1 MSVTH
6 PCRKRKLAIVA
17 FAVAGLA
24 LAMTAALAASTPV
37 PVKTGP
43 RNELAPAAGDDWF
56 AWSRS
61 RRQHPR
67 QFDVFAQQTGEAPFK
82 VNRKGTLAY
91 TGGIDRTTLVY
102 QLIRG
107 GLGGRSDLRL
117 YDLATRRQQ
126 AIPAGIN
133 TASWECCGTL
143 AGGWILFN
151 RGAAYTR
158 DTQMVLLVN
167 LATGEQRVLDVL
179 RNRKGLVV
187 AGQVNGNFAVWLR
200 CNPHPH
206 CQIFRYDL
214 STASATALPVSAG
227 RTVSD
232 PSVND
237 YGTVFYGQSRTGCG
251 RSAQLM
257 KQPVEGPAETV
268 TSLPEGRDVSVTYAH
283 RIPTKP
289 PGELVTTRI
298 YFDVVRCKGR
308 TRDIYSVDTTDR
320 IPLPP

>member
-1 MSVTH
+1 MSVTQLR
-6 PCRKRKLAIVA
+6 RKRKLAIVA
-17 FAVAGLA
+17 TAVAGLVLTTA
-24 LAMTAALAASTPV
+24 AALAASTPV

-43 RNELAPAAGDDWF
+43 RNEFAPAAGDDWF
-56 AWSRS
+56 AWSQS
-61 RRQHPR
+61 RRQRPR
-67 QFDVFAQQTGEAPFK
+67 LFDVFAQQTGRAAFK
-82 VNRKGTLAY
+82 VNPKGTLAY
-91 TGGIDRTTLVY
+91 TGGIDGATLVY

-117 YDLATRRQQ
+117 FDLTTHRQQ
-126 AIPAGIN
+126 PIPPGIN
-133 TASWECCGTL
+133 TANWECCGTM
-143 AGGWILFN
+143 AGGWILFS

-187 AGQVNGNFAVWLR
+187 AGQLNWNFAVWLR

-214 STASATALPVSAG
+214 STASATALPVPAG
-227 RTVSD
+227 RILYG

-237 YGTVFYGQSRTGCG
+237 FGTVFYGQSRTGCG
-251 RSAQLM
+251 NSAQLM
-257 KQPVEGPAETV
+257 RQPVDGPAEPI
-268 TSLPEGRDVSVTYAH
+268 TSLPKGRDVSVTYAH
-283 RIPTKP
+283 RIAMKP
-289 PGELVTTRI
+289 PSDLVTTRI
-298 YFDVVRCKGR
+298 YYDVIRCKGR
-308 TRDIYSVDTTDR
+308 KRDIFSVDTTDR